1 MSELLRIAAVPVAIQ
16 IVLGTLMGV
25 LPGMALSPIP
35 PGPGVHPLSALEQQ
49 GRAVYVREGCAYCH
63 TQQVRPLPSDRPFG
77 RPSAPGDF
85 AYQTPELLGAHRT
98 GPDLTN
104 IGARQVSA
112 TWQYIHLFDPRIV
125 VPRSVM
131 PSYPW
136 LFSVRE
142 GAVNPA
148 DAVPLP
154 PGVEPQGRTVVPSAD
169 AAALVAYLL
178 GLKQATL
185 PAPGATPPAPGA
197 TPTSGESSPEPVAA
211 AAAAPLPSEGGT
223 ISGSKVFAS
232 TCAGCHGPEGAG
244 VTGVFPA
251 LASNQVVNAADP
263 TEHIKVVLHGL
274 QGRAVGGTTYG
285 AQMPAFGPQLSD
297 QEIAAVIDFERTSW
311 GNHGTPVSAQQVAA
325 VRAAH

>member
-1 MSELLRIAAVPVAIQ
+1 MNELLRIAAVPVAIQ

-35 PGPGVHPLSALEQQ
+35 PGPGVHPLSALEQR
-49 GRAVYVREGCAYCH
+49 GRAVYVSEGCAYCH

-112 TWQYIHLFDPRIV
+112 TWQYIHLFNPRIV

-136 LFSVRE
+136 LFKVRE
-142 GAVNPA
+142 GVANPA

-154 PGVEPQGRTVVPSAD
+154 PGSAPAGRTVVPTPD
-169 AAALVAYLL
+169 GVALVTYLL
-178 GLKQATL
+178 GLKQAPL
-185 PAPGATPPAPGA
+185 PAPGATPAP
-197 TPTSGESSPEPVAA
+197 EQSSPEPVAA
-211 AAAAPLPSEGGT
+211 SAPPPSAPLPSEGEAMP
-223 ISGSKVFAS
+223 GSKVFAS

-251 LASNQVVNAADP
+251 LASNEVVNAADP
-263 TEHIKVVLHGL
+263 TEHINVVLHGL
-274 QGRAVGGTTYG
+274 QGRTVGGTTYS

-297 QEIAAVIDFERTSW
+297 AEIAAVIDFERTSW
-311 GNHGTPVSAQQVAA
+311 GNHGTPVSAQQVTAA
-325 VRAAH
+325 RGAH

>member
-1 MSELLRIAAVPVAIQ
+1 MSELIRIAAVPVAIQ
-16 IVLGTLMGV
+16 IVLGMLMGV

-49 GRAVYVREGCAYCH
+49 GRAVYVSEGCAYCH

-136 LFSVRE
+136 LFKVQE
-142 GAVNPA
+142 GTTNPA

-154 PGVEPQGRTVVPSAD
+154 PGVGPQGRTVVPSAD
-169 AAALVAYLL
+169 AVALVAYLL
-178 GLKQATL
+178 ALKQAPL
-185 PAPGATPPAPGA
+185 PAPGATPMSAMSAEPSTEPTAATSAP
-197 TPTSGESSPEPVAA
+197 P
-211 AAAAPLPSEGGT
+211 PLPLEGET
-223 ISGSKVFAS
+223 MSGSKVFAS

-251 LASNQVVNAADP
+251 LASNEVVNAADP
-263 TEHIKVVLHGL
+263 TEHINVVLHGL
-274 QGRAVGGTTYG
+274 QGRAVGGMTYS

-297 QEIAAVIDFERTSW
+297 EEIAAVIDFERTSW
-311 GNHGTPVSAQQVAA
+311 GNHGTPISAQQVAA
-325 VRAAH
+325 VRGTH

>member
-35 PGPGVHPLSALEQQ
+35 PGPGVQPLSALQQQ
-49 GRAVYVREGCAYCH
+49 GRGVYVREGCAYCH

-136 LFSVRE
+136 LFTVQK
-142 GAVNPA
+142 GATNPA
-148 DAVPLP
+148 DVVPLP
-154 PGVEPQGRTVVPSAD
+154 PGVGPQGRTVVPGAD
-169 AAALVAYLL
+169 AVALVAYLL
-178 GLKQATL
+178 ALKQAPL
-185 PAPGATPPAPGA
+185 PAPGA
-197 TPTSGESSPEPVAA
+197 TPTSGETSPEPTAA
-211 AAAAPLPSEGGT
+211 ASAPPPPPPPPPGGET

-251 LASNQVVNAADP
+251 L
-263 TEHIKVVLHGL
+263 
-274 QGRAVGGTTYG
+274 
-285 AQMPAFGPQLSD
+285 
-297 QEIAAVIDFERTSW
+297 
-311 GNHGTPVSAQQVAA
+311 
-325 VRAAH
+325 

>member
-1 MSELLRIAAVPVAIQ
+1 MSELFRIAAVPVAIQ

-49 GRAVYVREGCAYCH
+49 GRAVYVSEGCAYCH

-136 LFSVRE
+136 LFKVRE
-142 GAVNPA
+142 GGSTSPA

-154 PGVEPQGRTVVPSAD
+154 LGVGPQGRTVVPSAD
-169 AAALVAYLL
+169 AVALVAYLL
-178 GLKQATL
+178 ALKQAPL
-185 PAPGATPPAPGA
+185 PAPGAAPM
-197 TPTSGESSPEPVAA
+197 SGESSPMSGESSAEPAA
-211 AAAAPLPSEGGT
+211 AASAPLLPAGET
-223 ISGSKVFAS
+223 TSGSKVFAS

-251 LASNQVVNAADP
+251 LASNEVVNAADP
-263 TEHIKVVLHGL
+263 TEHINVVLHGL
-274 QGRAVGGTTYG
+274 HGRAVGGTTYS

-325 VRAAH
+325 VRGAH

>member
-1 MSELLRIAAVPVAIQ
+1 MSELFRIAAVPVAIQ
-16 IVLGTLMGV
+16 IVLGMLMGV

-49 GRAVYVREGCAYCH
+49 GRAVYVSEGCAYCH

-98 GPDLTN
+98 GPDLTD

-136 LFSVRE
+136 LFKVRE
-142 GAVNPA
+142 GTTNPA

-154 PGVEPQGRTVVPSAD
+154 PGVGPQGHAVVPSAD
-169 AAALVAYLL
+169 AVALVAYLL
-178 GLKQATL
+178 ALKQAPL
-185 PAPGATPPAPGA
+185 PAPGAI
-197 TPTSGESSPEPVAA
+197 PTSEESSPEPTAA
-211 AAAAPLPSEGGT
+211 ASVPPPSEGKT

-232 TCAGCHGPEGAG
+232 NCAGCHGPEGAG

-251 LASNQVVNAADP
+251 LASNEVVNATDP
-263 TEHIKVVLHGL
+263 TEHINVVLHGL

-285 AQMPAFGPQLSD
+285 AQMPAFGPQLTD

-311 GNHGTPVSAQQVAA
+311 GNHGVLVSAQQVAA
-325 VRAAH
+325 VRRAH